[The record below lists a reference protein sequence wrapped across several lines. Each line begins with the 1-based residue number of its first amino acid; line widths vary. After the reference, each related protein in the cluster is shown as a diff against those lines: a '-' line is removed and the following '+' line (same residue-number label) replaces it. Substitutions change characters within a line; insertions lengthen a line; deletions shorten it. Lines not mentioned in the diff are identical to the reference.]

1 MPSSLDTA
9 VPIQGTAPNPEITT
23 IQPMR
28 HRGRV
33 KFHNGQVDH
42 TPSAPPPRIR
52 ASQVAPEVSTRALA
66 LILQTGVYTIP
77 LKFPLPS
84 PIPNPCTIHD
94 ISIQIP
100 RLTTL

>member
-1 MPSSLDTA
+1 MPFSLDAT
-9 VPIQGTAPNPEITT
+9 VLTQGTAPNPEITT
-23 IQPMR
+23 IRPMR

-33 KFHNGQVDH
+33 KSHNGQVAH

-52 ASQVAPEVSTRALA
+52 ASQVAPEVSTRALG

-77 LKFPLPS
+77 LKFLPPS

-100 RLTTL
+100 RPTTL